1 MRESVVMA
9 PLGRAGRRVA
19 IACLLALSACAA
31 KTPSPGSP
39 GAPPAPPVPPPVAGV
54 PSGPAVE
61 LTPAV
66 AARTHQLGT
75 IAIGSFDRML
85 ENGTKLVA
93 RAMPLP
99 MDAKGVRDLLFS
111 QAGLSAEIA
120 ASLDLSAPCSAVFVA
135 IGKGDDGKARTGV
148 VMAVAA
154 RGPAEAEK
162 VIAALGKK
170 IMVRGPVTLI
180 DNGAKS
186 QGWVY
191 RAGNVIVL
199 SDELEGIA
207 RGALLALEAR
217 RAGPEDIT
225 ATVYPE
231 AIARANGT
239 DVKTAI
245 AKAVEE
251 MRTKQDAGAPTPGPV
266 EGVDVAVEMLGMLA
280 DADVGEIGLVLDPVR
295 GLVLRGRLL
304 PRPGTRL
311 ATVAKEVVPFQIDPA
326 VSAGAGPQ
334 ILLGA
339 SSIGP
344 FWRRTMSIYR
354 NRLVASTDKGA
365 QAALAYYDAFLAA
378 LGSQQSAAIV
388 VQKQAPYLT
397 GLFSTTLTDAAAAA
411 KVAATLAKLDKA
423 AVSALVTAQ
432 LGTAALFDLTSKQ
445 EKVGKLKTTHCR
457 LKLKKMQ
464 SLDADVLKRLMALE
478 LDVYWTVDGQ
488 RMLVAFGR
496 DAKARLLSA
505 TSGAPPQLPTAGA
518 LAEARAEAKNRD
530 AFYFAD
536 VTPMLS
542 LLASFSDDKNGRLAA
557 LARAGAGPIPLV
569 FTAGG
574 DGVGKAW
581 TADFTIPVAAFSSV
595 GTLIMAGAAAGQ

>member
-1 MRESVVMA
+1 
-9 PLGRAGRRVA
+9 
-19 IACLLALSACAA
+19 
-31 KTPSPGSP
+31 
-39 GAPPAPPVPPPVAGV
+39 V

-66 AARTHQLGT
+66 AARTHLLGA
-75 IAIGSFDRML
+75 IAIGSFDKML

-93 RAMPLP
+93 HAMPLP
-99 MDAKGVRDLLFS
+99 MDARGVRDLLFS
-111 QAGLSAEIA
+111 QAGLSPEIA
-120 ASLDLSAPCSAVFVA
+120 ASLDLSGPCSAVFVA
-135 IGKGDDGKARTGV
+135 IGKGDDGKPRTGV

-154 RGPAEAEK
+154 RGPVEAEK
-162 VIAALGKK
+162 VIGALGKK
-170 IMVRGPVTLI
+170 VMVRGPVTLI

-186 QGWVY
+186 QGWIY
-191 RAGNVIVL
+191 RSGNVIVL

-217 RAGPEDIT
+217 RPGPEDIT

-239 DVKTAI
+239 DVKSAI

-251 MRTKQDAGAPTPGPV
+251 MRTKRPEGTPAAGPV
-266 EGVDVAVEMLGMLA
+266 ESADIAAEMMGMLA
-280 DADVGEIGLVLDPVR
+280 DAEVGELGLVLDPVR
-295 GLVLRGRLL
+295 GFIVRGRLL

-326 VSAGAGPQ
+326 VAAGGGPQ
-334 ILLGA
+334 VLLGA

-344 FWRRTMSIYR
+344 FWRRTMSLYR

-365 QAALAYYDAFLAA
+365 RAALAYYDAFLAA
-378 LGSQQSAAIV
+378 MGSQQSAAIV

-397 GLFSTTLTDAAAAA
+397 GMFSTTLTDAAAAA
-411 KVAATLAKLDKA
+411 KVSTTLAKLDKA

-432 LGTAALFDLTSKQ
+432 LGSAALFDLTSKQ

-457 LKLKKMQ
+457 LKLKKMEM
-464 SLDADVLKRLMALE
+464 LDADMLKRLKALD

-496 DAKARLLSA
+496 DAKARLLAA
-505 TSGAPPQLPTAGA
+505 TGSVPPQLPTAGA
-518 LAEARAEAKNRD
+518 LAEARTDAKSRD

-536 VTPMLS
+536 VTPILG
-542 LLASFSDDKNGRLAA
+542 LLASFSDDKNGRMAT

-595 GTLIMAGAAAGQ
+595 GTLIMAGAAAAQ